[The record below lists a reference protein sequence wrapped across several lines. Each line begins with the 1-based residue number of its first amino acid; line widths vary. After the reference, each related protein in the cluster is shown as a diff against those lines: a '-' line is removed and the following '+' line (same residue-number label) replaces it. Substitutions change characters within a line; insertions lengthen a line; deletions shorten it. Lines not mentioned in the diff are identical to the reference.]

1 MDMSE
6 SPLVSVYMPTQN
18 RLASMRAAVESVL
31 GQTYRNVE
39 LVVVDDGSTDETPR
53 WLAERALQDP
63 RLKVLRHEKGRGAC
77 AARNEAIRASTG
89 VFLTGLDDDDEFKP
103 HHIEALLAYWNLLT
117 SMGDQPSVLYVQYEF
132 RSGDKRWYSAK
143 VGRCTAEMM
152 LQANHVGNQLFG
164 PRDRFVS
171 AGLFDEEMPAWQDLE
186 FFYRILKL
194 HGPGRL
200 LDLPSYVFDVAPR
213 PDRISSKSKQKVLRA
228 CQLMYAKHGQGQ
240 GRTMQLMLLQVFSEY
255 YGFRPDAS
263 DMRQFMKQGW
273 WAEGWYQMM
282 RRWLRPPAQA

>member
-1 MDMSE
+1 MSE
-6 SPLVSVYMPTQN
+6 LPLVSVYMPTQN

-39 LVVVDDGSTDETPR
+39 LVVVDDGSTDETPAYLTEMAQR
-53 WLAERALQDP
+53 DP
-63 RLKVLRHEKGRGAC
+63 RLKVLRHEKGKGAC

-103 HHIEALLAYWNLLT
+103 HHIEALLAYWQLLT
-117 SMGDQPSVLYVQYEF
+117 SMGDDPSMLYVQYEF
-132 RSGDKRWYSAK
+132 RSGDRAWYSAK

-152 LQANHVGNQLFG
+152 LDANHVGNQLFG
-164 PRDRFVS
+164 PRERFIS

-194 HGPGRL
+194 HGPARL
-200 LDLPSYVFDVAPR
+200 LDLPTYVFDVSPR

-228 CQLMYAKHGQGQ
+228 CQLMFAKHGQNN
-240 GRTMQLMLLQVFSEY
+240 GRVMQLMLLQVFSEY
-255 YGFRPDAS
+255 YGFRPDAT
-263 DMRQFMKQGW
+263 DMRQFMKLGW
-273 WAEGWYQMM
+273 WAEGWYQMV
-282 RRWLRPPAQA
+282 RRWLREPAKV